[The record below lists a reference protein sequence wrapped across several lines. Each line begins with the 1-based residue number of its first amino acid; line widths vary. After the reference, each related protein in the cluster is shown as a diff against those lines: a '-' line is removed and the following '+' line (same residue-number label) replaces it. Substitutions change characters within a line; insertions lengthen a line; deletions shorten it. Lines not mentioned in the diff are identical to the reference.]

1 MELWLVP
8 GRHVRFSQHDRP
20 THLLSLGHGS
30 KECKRSLLR
39 AIFHHCPSNSRLLD
53 SLGYEVFSQVSL
65 DISNDGFELS
75 DWLISTLI
83 ECFIRKSMTRVS
95 LEPGTFSVITLIF
108 RNLAL
113 VGAVLLLYSET
124 MQEARSIFAGVP
136 SMGDEPKGKVSFLA
150 ELQVQECNHF
160 QQYLQLSGRLLLVLM
175 FMTLIHFDF
184 NSRNVSYRIV
194 TSMKIYFSSFTLFSD
209 CQ

>member
-1 MELWLVP
+1 MFYKKKYDESQSRT
-8 GRHVRFSQHDRP
+8 RHLCRHE
-20 THLLSLGHGS
+20 T
-30 KECKRSLLR
+30 
-39 AIFHHCPSNSRLLD
+39 
-53 SLGYEVFSQVSL
+53 
-65 DISNDGFELS
+65 
-75 DWLISTLI
+75 
-83 ECFIRKSMTRVS
+83 
-95 LEPGTFSVITLIF
+95 TLIF

-150 ELQVQECNHF
+150 ELQVQEYNYF

-184 NSRNVSYRIV
+184 NSRNVSYSIV